1 MHSRCPAHESPK
13 YSVTNFIRGMGGMRG
28 NRNNITVDAPPD
40 RLGSRLQHLRCLR
53 GTKQSAVFEA
63 LQIDQTELSRLEE
76 RDDIPLSILVA
87 YVRAL
92 GGDLQIAV
100 TFSEDK
106 PVTLLGNADWTP
118 RAGENLVSDVDQR
131 CLPSIVDPTQLPPS
145 RDVVFGIRP
154 AHAQRILDGSKTVE
168 LRRRFKEDIKPGTLA
183 FIYTTRPTSAL
194 TGFATIHEVKHLAL
208 DDLWKR
214 YRSSAYLSRV
224 NFEGYFS
231 GLKYGYAIVLDSART
246 LVRPIKLAELRERF
260 GFEPPRFYQ
269 YASPGMRGLL
279 ENAAIVSKAGVS
291 RDHEQGPII

>member
-1 MHSRCPAHESPK
+1 
-13 YSVTNFIRGMGGMRG
+13 MRE
-28 NRNNITVDAPPD
+28 NRNNITVDANAPPD
-40 RLGSRLQHLRCLR
+40 SLGSRLQHLRCLR
-53 GTKQSAVFEA
+53 DTKQSAVAEV

-76 RDDIPLSILVA
+76 RDDIPLSTLVA

-100 TFSEDK
+100 TFSEHQ
-106 PVTLLGNADWTP
+106 PVTLLGNADWIP
-118 RAGENLVSDVDQR
+118 RARENLVNDVDQR
-131 CLPSIVDPTQLPPS
+131 RLPSIVDPTRLPPS
-145 RDVVFGIRP
+145 RDVVFGVRP

-168 LRRRFKEDIKPGTLA
+168 LRRRFNEDIKPGTLA
-183 FIYTTRPTSAL
+183 LIYTTRPTSAL
-194 TGFATIHEVKHLAL
+194 TGFATIHEVKHLEV

-224 NFEGYFS
+224 NFEDYFS
-231 GLKYGYAIVLDSART
+231 GLKYGYAIVLESART

-269 YASPGMRGLL
+269 YASPGMRSLI
-279 ENAAIVSKAGVS
+279 EDAAIVSKAGVS